1 MAEKK
6 QPAATTPLPN
16 TPPKLTADKRTYD
29 FNKYGVSATTY
40 PIDLFTNTR
49 EYGDNYVVF
58 YINVPEKSSVIQEGG
73 SSYGKTTDKDT
84 QEIGSNI
91 AKTTGEIKSGTL
103 GGTANKLASKI
114 GAGVRDTKRL
124 KDSITLNIPNNLT
137 SRYSVSWDAEDM
149 VLANAALDV
158 TNALVGKN
166 GTQSTGI
173 MDKIKSA
180 AGVGANIAM
189 SKLPGGSAFSAAT
202 GLAANPKKEQLFKSV
217 DFRTFNFEYQFAAR
231 SEAESRNIKQII
243 KMFKLHMHPEFNDNA
258 GYLFIY
264 PSEFEIVYYK
274 GDSENLELPRHTTCV
289 LVDMSVNYTP
299 QGMYN
304 TFDNGAS
311 TLITMNLTFKE
322 LAILTKSEIE
332 IGF

>member
-16 TPPKLTADKRTYD
+16 TPKKLTADKRQYD

-40 PIDLFTNTR
+40 PLDLFTNTR

-58 YINVPEKSSVIQEGG
+58 YINVPEKSSLIQEGG

-84 QEIGSNI
+84 VEVGSAI
-91 AKTTGEIKSGTL
+91 AKTTGEIKSGTA
-103 GGTANKLASKI
+103 GGLANKFATKL

-137 SRYSVSWDAEDM
+137 TRYSMNWDVEDL
-149 VLANAALDV
+149 VLGSAALDV
-158 TNALVGKN
+158 ANALVGK
-166 GTQSTGI
+166 TSAQSTGI
-173 MDKIKSA
+173 IDKLKSA
-180 AGVGANIAM
+180 AAVGANIAM

-202 GLAANPKKEQLFKSV
+202 GLAANPKKEQLFKNV
-217 DFRTFNFEYQFAAR
+217 DFRTFNVEYQFAAR
-231 SEAESRNIKQII
+231 SEEESRNIKQII
-243 KMFKLHMHPEFNDNA
+243 KMFKLHMHPEFNDSA

-274 GDSENLELPRHTTCV
+274 GDSENLELPRHTSCV
-289 LVDMSVNYTP
+289 LVDMSVNYTS
-299 QGMYN
+299 Q
-304 TFDNGAS
+304 
-311 TLITMNLTFKE
+311 
-322 LAILTKSEIE
+322 
-332 IGF
+332 IGRAHV